1 MNLRKYFLDWRYFFS
16 VFFIL
21 VVFGYFFWNYP
32 TNFPINTLVSV
43 EKGVTIRQTADF
55 LEQKNF
61 ITSPFWFIALNRA
74 LSGGRGVL
82 AGDYF
87 FGRPQS
93 LFTISRRL
101 ARGDFGLTPVV
112 VFIPEGSSVKEIA
125 VILGKTLPSFDE
137 EEFIKK
143 AKDKEGYL
151 FPDTYHFPQN
161 IKPNAV
167 IEAMEKNF
175 NDKIVALNE
184 KISAFGKSLK
194 EVMIMASLLE
204 EEARKLETKQMIA
217 GILWK
222 RLKMDMPL
230 QVDASF
236 QYVNGKN
243 SFTLTTEDL
252 ATDSPYNTY
261 TRKGLPPGPI
271 TNPGLD
277 SILAAVTPTESK
289 YLFFLTDKNG
299 VMRYAVTHAQHVAN
313 KEKYLR

>member
-1 MNLRKYFLDWRYFFS
+1 MKYFLNWHYFLAG
-16 VFFIL
+16 FFIL
-21 VVFGYFFWNYP
+21 AIFGYFFLNHP
-32 TNFPINTLVSV
+32 VNFPTHTLLSV

-55 LEQKNF
+55 LKQKHF
-61 ITSPFWFIALNRA
+61 ISSTSGFIILNRL

-87 FGRPQS
+87 FGKPQS
-93 LFTISRRL
+93 LFIVSWRL

-112 VFIPEGSSVKEIA
+112 VFIPEGSSIKEIA
-125 VILGKTLPSFDE
+125 VILEKSLPSFDKE
-137 EEFIKK
+137 KFLVE
-143 AKDKEGYL
+143 AKGKEGYL
-151 FPDTYHFPQN
+151 FPDTYHFTPN

-175 NDKIVALNE
+175 NDKIANLND
-184 KISAFGKSLK
+184 KIKAFGKPLK
-194 EVMIMASLLE
+194 EAMIMASLLE
-204 EEARKLETKQMIA
+204 EEARKLETKQIIA

-222 RLKMDMPL
+222 RLKMGMPL
-230 QVDASF
+230 QVDSSF

-243 SFTLTTEDL
+243 TFTLTLDDL
-252 ATDSPYNTY
+252 KIDSPYNTY
-261 TRKGLPPGPI
+261 LYKGLPPTPI
-271 TNPGLD
+271 SNPGLD

-299 VMRYAVTHAQHVAN
+299 IMHYAVTHAQHVAN

>member
-87 FGRPQS
+87 FGRPQN

-184 KISAFGKSLK
+184 KISAFGKPLK
-194 EVMIMASLLE
+194 EVMVMASLLE

>member
-87 FGRPQS
+87 FGRPQN

-299 VMRYAVTHAQHVAN
+299 VMRYAITHAQHVAN

>member
-1 MNLRKYFLDWRYFFS
+1 MKYFLDWRYFFS

-21 VVFGYFFWNYP
+21 AVSGYFFWNYP

-87 FGRPQS
+87 FGRPQN

-184 KISAFGKSLK
+184 KISAFGKPLK
-194 EVMIMASLLE
+194 EVMVMASLLE

-277 SILAAVTPTESK
+277 SILAAVMPTESK

-299 VMRYAVTHAQHVAN
+299 VMRYAITHAQHVAN